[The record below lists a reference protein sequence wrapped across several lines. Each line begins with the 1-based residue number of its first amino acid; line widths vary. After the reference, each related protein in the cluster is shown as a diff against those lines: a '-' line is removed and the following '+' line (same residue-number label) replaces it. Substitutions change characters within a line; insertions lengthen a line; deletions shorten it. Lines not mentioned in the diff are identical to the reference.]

1 MYIENHQDNVLKN
14 KIVYEDGVRLSY
26 IGTVESRQVYNR
38 YTVIVARD
46 IKIPKDGPYAQVSF
60 YEDHRGNMNFD
71 VYPIMMVK
79 VGPQQQ
85 RIPIKI

>member
-26 IGTVESRQVYNR
+26 IRPLKAGRFYNR

-60 YEDHRGNMNFD
+60 
-71 VYPIMMVK
+71 
-79 VGPQQQ
+79 
-85 RIPIKI
+85 